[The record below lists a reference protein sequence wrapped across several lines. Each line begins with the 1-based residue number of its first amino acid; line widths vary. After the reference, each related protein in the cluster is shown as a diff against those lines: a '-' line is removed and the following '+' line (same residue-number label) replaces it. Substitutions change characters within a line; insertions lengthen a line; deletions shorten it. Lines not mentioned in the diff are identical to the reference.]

1 MIVIHSEFHAE
12 IISFTK
18 QNNGFST
25 LASPVPIAGF
35 TSKTPFLAIS
45 AKEFSDSN
53 FPRDPITLLASPYR
67 ISVVLFAALK
77 KNLDGSKNQSEVHFT
92 RSEFHFMGLGF
103 RVLCLGFLLLWSSEA
118 QEFEA
123 IFSWRKNTHLVM
135 FFIRKPLG
143 FRL

>member
-1 MIVIHSEFHAE
+1 MIVIHSEIHAE

-18 QNNGFST
+18 QNNGFSS

-45 AKEFSDSN
+45 AREFSDSN

-67 ISVVLFAALK
+67 ISVVLLAALK
-77 KNLDGSKNQSEVHFT
+77 KNLDGSKDTERISFYT
-92 RSEFHFMGLGF
+92 GRISFY
-103 RVLCLGFLLLWSSEA
+103 
-118 QEFEA
+118 
-123 IFSWRKNTHLVM
+123 
-135 FFIRKPLG
+135 G